1 MTSESIEMHNALDR
15 LMEAAK
21 ALEVLEKSK
30 KLKKEDWPAFLAR
43 SQAQLLQ
50 LHRKACLRL
59 PETQSFGRIL
69 LRSSRKSRARYSIA
83 IWRSSS
89 QPM

>member
-50 LHRKACLRL
+50 LHGRLAYAFRKLRAL
-59 PETQSFGRIL
+59 G
-69 LRSSRKSRARYSIA
+69 KS
-83 IWRSSS
+83 W
-89 QPM
+89 